1 MTDSESTRAAVERFY
16 DAALRADL
24 DAIAEVLHAD
34 VVNYEAE
41 SLPYGGVHRG
51 KDAVLRLL
59 KLLFDGIDLD
69 TVKRSGLMV
78 DGERAASFLEVPFA
92 FADPTVPQKMPVLE
106 TFVVRDGLIV
116 EIRPYY
122 FDTAAIAARG

>member
-1 MTDSESTRAAVERFY
+1 MDSELTRVTVERFY

-24 DAIAEVLHAD
+24 DAIAEILHPD
-34 VVNYEAE
+34 VVCYEAD
-41 SLPYGGVHRG
+41 SLPYGGLHQG

-59 KLLFDGIDLD
+59 KLLFDGIDRD
-69 TVKRSGLMV
+69 SVQRRGVMV

-92 FADPTVPQKMPVLE
+92 FADPTVPAVMPVVE

-122 FDTAAIAARG
+122 FDTAAIAALAR